1 MLKFNNFLIVSAWDV
16 TKFYA
21 MLTFCITLIG
31 NKLFKIIFLFET
43 TFIFPQHYLSREVCM
58 IYPDS
63 YWLSAYLLPFMG
75 VSTPLW
81 FGAWNFYLMAII
93 FQIFRRYLWC
103 ARLENLFTNCIF
115 MISFKNCTLQLNFEA
130 QLPVTKYQIFNAKS
144 LIQPTWRHLL
154 PEKLSKSQT
163 FNNYFRT
170 VLAHF

>member
-1 MLKFNNFLIVSAWDV
+1 MVSAWDV

-21 MLTFCITLIG
+21 MLTFCIVLIG

-58 IYPDS
+58 IYLDS
-63 YWLSAYLLPFMG
+63 YWLSAYLLPFVG

-93 FQIFRRYLWC
+93 FQNFRRYLWC
-103 ARLENLFTNCIF
+103 IRLENLFTNRIF
-115 MISFKNCTLQLNFEA
+115 VISIKNCTLQLNFEA

-144 LIQPTWRHLL
+144 LIQPTWRHPL
-154 PEKLSKSQT
+154 PEKLSKYQT
-163 FNNYFRT
+163 FNNYFGT